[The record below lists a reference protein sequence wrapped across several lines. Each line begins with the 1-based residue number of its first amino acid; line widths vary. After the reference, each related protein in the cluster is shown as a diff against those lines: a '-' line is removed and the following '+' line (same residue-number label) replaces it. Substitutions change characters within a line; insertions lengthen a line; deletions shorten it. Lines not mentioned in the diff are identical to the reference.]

1 MKFEVRYPNGVRETL
16 LSVPDYDFNW
26 QLGYTLATPKL
37 IPAGSQIIV
46 SGAFDN
52 SSQNLANPDPTARVR
67 WGDQSWM
74 EMFVGAIDYTQ

>member
-1 MKFEVRYPNGVRETL
+1 MKFQVRYPDGTRETL

-26 QLGYTLATPKL
+26 QLGYTLAKPRV
-37 IPAGSQIIV
+37 IPAGSQITV

-52 SSQNLANPDPTARVR
+52 SPQNLANPDPTLRVR

-74 EMFVGAIDYTQ
+74 EMFVGVIDYTE